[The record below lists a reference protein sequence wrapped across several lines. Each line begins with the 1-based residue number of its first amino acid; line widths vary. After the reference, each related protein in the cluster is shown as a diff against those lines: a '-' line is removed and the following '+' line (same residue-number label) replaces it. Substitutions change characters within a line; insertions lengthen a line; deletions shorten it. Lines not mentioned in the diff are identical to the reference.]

1 MRGLAV
7 FVGIALCASSTTAA
21 VAAPPCELHV
31 WGASHNTD
39 KAIDPKT
46 LDPFDRSAAYNVL
59 DPGQRL
65 YEIDP
70 KQLVDEL
77 ALPADTQ
84 VIIHFER
91 RLNGKEGEKAKARLH
106 QSAAA
111 CYFDWSIRGDA
122 MFGPPSKP
130 NLIFS
135 ENHGQSSFY
144 STFKAY
150 GSGTTPWF
158 EVRGVHRGRLPVID
172 GPDKSKR
179 LAYDTTAATTQFI
192 VHAAEKIRDKLK
204 GRPLVSA
211 VASRKPE

>member
-1 MRGLAV
+1 MRSFV
-7 FVGIALCASSTTAA
+7 VSVGIALCASSATAL
-21 VAAPPCELHV
+21 AAAPCELHV
-31 WGASHNTD
+31 WGASHRSD

-46 LDPFDRSAAYNVL
+46 LDPFERSAVFNVL

-70 KQLVDEL
+70 KQLVSEL

-84 VIIHFER
+84 VTIHFER
-91 RLNGKEGEKAKARLH
+91 RLNGKEGEKAKTRLH
-106 QSAAA
+106 LSMAD

-122 MFGPPSKP
+122 MFGPPPKP

-150 GSGTTPWF
+150 GSGATPWF

-179 LAYDTTAATTQFI
+179 LAYDTAAATTQFI
-192 VHAAEKIRDKLK
+192 AHAAEKIRDKLK
-204 GRPLVSA
+204 GRSLVSA
-211 VASRKPE
+211 VASRKPG